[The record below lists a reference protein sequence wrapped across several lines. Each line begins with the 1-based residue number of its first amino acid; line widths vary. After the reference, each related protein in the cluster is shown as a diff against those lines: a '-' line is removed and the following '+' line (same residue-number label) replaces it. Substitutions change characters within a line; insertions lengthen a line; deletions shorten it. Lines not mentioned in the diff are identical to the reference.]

1 MIELNT
7 FKKVIKSSKRRKIA
21 FITQSVIKLM
31 IINIVRIWTFS
42 NKLVGSVVSFWANE
56 SDIKTEKFLS
66 DKSLKI
72 LKDLLVISFE
82 WFFFEKI

>member
-1 MIELNT
+1 
-7 FKKVIKSSKRRKIA
+7 
-21 FITQSVIKLM
+21 M

-82 WFFFEKI
+82 WFSLKRFENILLVSINNFYTLSLHFETDSHKFAQIP